1 MSLDASPGRDTDALR
16 AGIAARFERLPLSRW
31 HVTVRIVIGV
41 VTFFEAFDQLL
52 IAYAMPELRQEWHLT
67 DGDATA
73 VLTIGS
79 LGMLIGALFSGRMAD
94 RIGRVKIIAICI
106 GVSGLAS
113 LALAASP
120 SASPFMLLRF
130 VQGLAIGGEV
140 PVAATFISEITRS
153 FKRGRFVLLYE
164 LVFPAG
170 LTLGALAAAWIVPAL
185 GWRWMY
191 VVAAV
196 PGLLCVLVQRTVPE
210 SPRWLADRGRLREAA
225 ATMDLI
231 EAKVVAA
238 TGAPLPPVPAL
249 TGTPDPART
258 ATPEPAAAPTTATGT
273 PEPAA
278 RPASTTTGAPE
289 PGAAPTST
297 ATGTPGPG
305 GAGVSTSASP
315 PGRSARSGR
324 ATDPTTPATPAEAAA
339 TGVKGLFTGRY
350 RRRTLVIG
358 TLWFTGYFVNYGI
371 TSWLPTIYG
380 KQYGLSLSDSLLY
393 STVTSVAGFLGCLL
407 VALTVDVIGRRKVF
421 AVFLGGAAALL
432 IVLAALG
439 ARTPVQVLVW
449 TSLAAVCFFGS
460 NICLY
465 LYTPELYPTR
475 MRALGCSVG
484 GALNRLGVIL
494 GPVLVGAIYAGGG
507 EVSAVFLTLGGVAL
521 VGALAA
527 AFFAEE
533 TTDQPLE
540 KISP

>member
-31 HVTVRIVIGV
+31 HVTVRLVIGV

-52 IAYAMPELRQEWHLT
+52 IAYAMPELRQQWHLT
-67 DGDATA
+67 DGDVTA

-120 SASPFMLLRF
+120 SAPPFMALRF

-170 LTLGALAAAWIVPAL
+170 LTIGALVAAWVVPAL

-196 PGLLCVLVQRTVPE
+196 PGLLCILVQRAVPE
-210 SPRWLADRGRLREAA
+210 SPRWLADRGRLQEAA
-225 ATMDLI
+225 ATMELI

-238 TGAPLPPVPAL
+238 TGAPLPPVGAAA
-249 TGTPDPART
+249 G
-258 ATPEPAAAPTTATGT
+258 ATPEAAVTASASATPTTTLT
-273 PEPAA
+273 PTAPA
-278 RPASTTTGAPE
+278 R
-289 PGAAPTST
+289 
-297 ATGTPGPG
+297 
-305 GAGVSTSASP
+305 
-315 PGRSARSGR
+315 
-324 ATDPTTPATPAEAAA
+324 PATPAEAAA
-339 TGVKGLFTGRY
+339 TGVRGLFTGRY

-380 KQYGLSLSDSLLY
+380 KQYGLSLSDALLY

-407 VALTVDVIGRRKVF
+407 VALTVDRIGRRKVF
-421 AVFLGGAAALL
+421 AFFLGGAAALL

-494 GPVLVGAIYAGGG
+494 GPLLVGAIYAGGG
-507 EVSAVFLTLGGVAL
+507 QVSAVFVTLGGVAL

-533 TTDQPLE
+533 TTDRPLE
-540 KISP
+540 EVSP